1 MTSLLPGEL
10 VASGTRS
17 EVRAFG
23 RGAVIKLPAS
33 ATADGWIRW
42 EAEYAEAARQAGAP
56 VPRLLGL
63 ERIGAR
69 TASVWERVEGRS
81 IWQHAID
88 RPHRA
93 AELGRL
99 LANVQEELFALVPPV
114 TLPRQRDR
122 ILSKIRRATVTID
135 PAFGRAA
142 ELMPEPAGP
151 ARLCHGDL
159 HPSNVLLAA
168 GGPMLVDWFDAS
180 QGEALA
186 DVARSLLTLRSDGVQ
201 PPPHLPGAD
210 AAMLRVLTEG
220 YRARLAEN
228 HDLAGERF
236 ARWEAVSAVARMA
249 EGVPRTVLVEVW
261 ASFTARG
268 DYAAAG

>member
-1 MTSLLPGEL
+1 MTSFLPGEL
-10 VASGTRS
+10 VASGSRS
-17 EVRAFG
+17 EVRVFG
-23 RGAVIKLPAS
+23 RGAVIKVPAS
-33 ATADGWIRW
+33 ADAEGWIRW
-42 EAEYAEAARQAGAP
+42 EAEYAEGARRAGAP

-63 ERIGAR
+63 ERTGGR

-81 IWQHAID
+81 VWQHAIE
-88 RPHRA
+88 RPQRV

-99 LANVQEELFALVPPV
+99 LADVQEELFALVPPV
-114 TLPRQRDR
+114 TLTRQRDR
-122 ILSKIRRATVTID
+122 ILSKIRLAAATID
-135 PAFGRAA
+135 AAFGRAA

-159 HPSNVLLAA
+159 HPSNVILAP

-180 QGEALA
+180 NGEALA
-186 DVARSLLTLRSDGVQ
+186 DIARSLLTLRSDGVH
-201 PPPHLPGAD
+201 PPAHLPGAD
-210 AAMLRVLTEG
+210 AATLRALTEG
-220 YRARLAEN
+220 YRARLAER

-249 EGVPRTVLVEVW
+249 EGVPRGVLVEVW
-261 ASFTARG
+261 GAFTARG